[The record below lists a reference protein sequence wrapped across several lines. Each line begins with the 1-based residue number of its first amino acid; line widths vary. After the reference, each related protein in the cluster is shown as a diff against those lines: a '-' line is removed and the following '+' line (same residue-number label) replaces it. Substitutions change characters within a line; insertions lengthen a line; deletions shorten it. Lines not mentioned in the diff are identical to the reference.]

1 MTYINAFTAY
11 ALIRAP
17 RALMPPLPIKNV
29 QKAHADCDDARH
41 QKCGGQNMLNHG
53 NASFV
58 ADTSSLPGWL
68 DLVRDC
74 CPVLLR
80 QSLDLLRH

>member
-1 MTYINAFTAY
+1 LGDGGNLSTQEMVGPQPVILTYINAFTAY

-17 RALMPPLPIKNV
+17 KALMPPFPIKNV

-41 QKCGGQNMLNHG
+41 QKCGGQDNMLNHG

-58 ADTSSLPGWL
+58 ADTSPLS
-68 DLVRDC
+68 R
-74 CPVLLR
+74 
-80 QSLDLLRH
+80 